1 MCNIARNLLYLFQ
14 PTFLFYQNQLTMS
27 LTTTQQEEINAQ
39 ITQLET
45 QKTGDMFADMD
56 IMDQIHNLKMKR
68 DGVRPTDS
76 QIECVGCGS

>member
-1 MCNIARNLLYLFQ
+1 
-14 PTFLFYQNQLTMS
+14 MS

-68 DGVRPTDS
+68 DGVRPADS

>member
-1 MCNIARNLLYLFQ
+1 LCNIARNLLYLFQ
-14 PTFLFYQNQLTMS
+14 PIFLFYQNLLTMS

-45 QKTGDMFADMD
+45 QKTGDMFSDMD

-68 DGVRPTDS
+68 EGVRPADS

>member
-1 MCNIARNLLYLFQ
+1 
-14 PTFLFYQNQLTMS
+14 MS

-68 DGVRPTDS
+68 DGVRPADS
-76 QIECVGCGS
+76 QIECIGCGS

>member
-1 MCNIARNLLYLFQ
+1 
-14 PTFLFYQNQLTMS
+14 MS
-27 LTTTQQEEINAQ
+27 VTITQQEEINAQ

-45 QKTGDMFADMD
+45 QKTGDMFSDMD

-68 DGVRPTDS
+68 DGVRPADS

>member
-1 MCNIARNLLYLFQ
+1 MPI
-14 PTFLFYQNQLTMS
+14 S
-27 LTTTQQEEINAQ
+27 TTQLEEINDQ
-39 ITQLET
+39 ITELET

-68 DGVRPTDS
+68 EGVRPADS

>member
-1 MCNIARNLLYLFQ
+1 MSISTA
-14 PTFLFYQNQLTMS
+14 QL
-27 LTTTQQEEINAQ
+27 EEINNQ
-39 ITQLET
+39 ITELET

-68 DGVRPTDS
+68 EGVRPADS